1 MSNKYLSTGTSGLK
15 SNYLSFIEV
24 LAQAVGSIAPT
35 ASLALVIPLV
45 SSYAGNGTWLAY
57 LFALITTV
65 LIGIC
70 LNFFTKR
77 SASPGSLYS
86 YVVKGLGAKVGIL
99 AGWALLLAYVL
110 TSAAVLDGF
119 VNYANALFSYGK
131 IAIPAIVIAIFG
143 AAIAWIIAFRDIKL
157 STTVT
162 LILEFFSISVIV
174 VLAVIVLIR
183 KGVYFDFDQLNLKG
197 VTFDNFRTGLV
208 LAFFSFVGFE
218 SAASLGGESKKPLKN
233 IPRAISA
240 SIFIIGGL
248 FVVLSYTEVLGFI
261 GQVAKDASGNNQPA
275 LGVLSAPLSVLAAK
289 NGVGF
294 LGSLISVGAL
304 LSFWSSFLACTNA
317 GARAFFSFGQDGVF
331 SSKLG
336 RTHAKNKTP
345 HIAITV
351 STAIALII
359 PVILLG
365 FGNDPLT
372 IYGWVGTI
380 ATFGFLFSYIL
391 IAVAAP
397 IYLKREKELK
407 IRHVILS
414 VITVLV
420 LLVPLVFSV
429 YPAQPMPY
437 FLFPFIFIGWLV
449 IGGIWYVYRRFK
461 NPKLGSDISNR
472 ADETY
477 NQFKISSEEINADLE
492 TKVVAESE

>member
-1 MSNKYLSTGTSGLK
+1 MSNKDLSTGTSGLK

-86 YVVKGLGAKVGIL
+86 YVVKGLGAKVGIF

-119 VNYANALFSYGK
+119 VNYANSLFSYGK
-131 IAIPAIVIAIFG
+131 IAVPAIVIAIFG

-183 KGVYFDFDQLNLKG
+183 KGAYIDFDQLNLKG

-218 SAASLGGESKKPLKN
+218 SAASLLGLGK
-233 IPRAISA
+233 A
-240 SIFIIGGL
+240 SRIEYRIGSSDADPYLIIAAG
-248 FVVLSYTEVLGFI
+248 I
-261 GQVAKDASGNNQPA
+261 ASGIY
-275 LGVLSAPLSVLAAK
+275 GIEHKLSVSKENEVRELPRSLAEALTLFEKSKEAK
-289 NGVGF
+289 ELFGENF
-294 LGSLISVGAL
+294 IQL
-304 LSFWSSFLACTNA
+304 LVT
-317 GARAFFSFGQDGVF
+317 
-331 SSKLG
+331 LG
-336 RTHAKNKTP
+336 RHETELYN
-345 HIAITV
+345 
-351 STAIALII
+351 TA
-359 PVILLG
+359 VTDWER
-365 FGNDPLT
+365 NR
-372 IYGWVGTI
+372 
-380 ATFGFLFSYIL
+380 
-391 IAVAAP
+391 
-397 IYLKREKELK
+397 YLED
-407 IRHVILS
+407 V
-414 VITVLV
+414 
-420 LLVPLVFSV
+420 
-429 YPAQPMPY
+429 
-437 FLFPFIFIGWLV
+437 
-449 IGGIWYVYRRFK
+449 
-461 NPKLGSDISNR
+461 
-472 ADETY
+472 
-477 NQFKISSEEINADLE
+477 
-492 TKVVAESE
+492 